1 MEWTRSGGR
10 ALMVALMNE
19 ISSDA
24 SEVTLPLMLVVDD
37 EPSNR
42 LLLARLFQRDFQV
55 TCVDNGQDALDV
67 LAQAPFDL
75 VLLDVMMPK
84 MNGLE
89 VLQRLRQKPATAEVP
104 VILVT
109 ALAESRYIVQGL
121 QMGANDYVTKPLET
135 DVLRAR
141 VQTQLTLKRLMDER
155 KEHILELEAA
165 QAFKDRCFQMASHDL
180 KGPLGNLRIANNL
193 LRRYVS
199 DNTQAQELMELS
211 DLTVSNMHSV
221 IEEFLDLAVLQ
232 NGKINIQLTAVSVDE
247 VLRQLVA
254 QHRPNAQDKDIA
266 LDLLPS
272 NALICADPA
281 RFAQAL
287 GNLISNALKYSPLGS
302 TVTLW
307 AEQAYENRTRICV
320 ADQGPGIP
328 AAERGRLF
336 TQFGKLT
343 PRPTNG
349 ESSTGLG
356 LWIVKHMVELQNG
369 SVGVECPPEGGSIFW
384 IELPT
389 IS

>member
-1 MEWTRSGGR
+1 
-10 ALMVALMNE
+10 MVALME
-19 ISSDA
+19 EFRSET
-24 SEVTLPLMLVVDD
+24 SEVTLPLMLIVDD

-42 LLLARLFQRDFQV
+42 MLLTRLFQRDFQV
-55 TCVDNGQDALDV
+55 TSVDNGQDALDV

-84 MNGLE
+84 MNGIE

-109 ALAESRYIVQGL
+109 ALTETRYIVQGL

-165 QAFKDRCFQMASHDL
+165 QSFKDRCFQMASHDL

-193 LRRYVS
+193 LRRYV
-199 DNTQAQELMELS
+199 DDDPGAQELMEMS
-211 DLTVSNMHSV
+211 EATINNMHSV
-221 IEEFLDLAVLQ
+221 IEEFLDLTTLQ
-232 NGKINIQLTAVSVDE
+232 NGRLDIQLGAVSVDE
-247 VLRQLVA
+247 IVHDLVV
-254 QHRPNAQDKDIA
+254 QQRPKALEKDIV
-266 LDLLPS
+266 LDVLPS
-272 NALICADPA
+272 DAIICADPA
-281 RFAQAL
+281 RFAQSL
-287 GNLISNALKYSPLGS
+287 SNLISNALKYSPFGS
-302 TVTLW
+302 TVTIW
-307 AEQAYENRTRICV
+307 AEQAYDSRTRICV

-328 AAERGRLF
+328 ENERGRLF